1 MVYGSF
7 EMRAKSCF
15 IMVFA
20 RIIILSIKGVTTIMA
35 RWKVIDQQT
44 GKFKFNGQN
53 VKLADISKAELLG
66 SSMVIGDVK
75 ESFYPFTH
83 LAEKKLEDGI
93 VKSIVD

>member
-1 MVYGSF
+1 MVYGGF

-15 IMVFA
+15 IKVFA
-20 RIIILSIKGVTTIMA
+20 KITILSIKGVTIMA

-66 SSMVIGDVK
+66 SSMVVGDVK

>member
-1 MVYGSF
+1 MVCGSF
-7 EMRAKSCF
+7 EMKAKSCF
-15 IMVFA
+15 ITVFA
-20 RIIILSIKGVTTIMA
+20 RIIILSIKGVTIMA
-35 RWKVIDQQT
+35 QWKVIDQQT

>member
-15 IMVFA
+15 ITVFA
-20 RIIILSIKGVTTIMA
+20 RITILSIKGVTIMA
-35 RWKVIDQQT
+35 QWKVIDQQT

>member
-15 IMVFA
+15 ITVFA
-20 RIIILSIKGVTTIMA
+20 RIVILSIKGVTLMA

-93 VKSIVD
+93 VKSILD

>member
-7 EMRAKSCF
+7 EMRAKSVF
-15 IMVFA
+15 VTVFA
-20 RIIILSIKGVTTIMA
+20 KITILSIKGVTIVA

-66 SSMVIGDVK
+66 SSMVVGDVK

>member
-1 MVYGSF
+1 MVCGSF

-15 IMVFA
+15 ITVFA
-20 RIIILSIKGVTTIMA
+20 RITILSVKGVTIMA

>member
-1 MVYGSF
+1 MVYGGF

-15 IMVFA
+15 IKVFA
-20 RIIILSIKGVTTIMA
+20 KITILSIKGVTIMA

>member
-7 EMRAKSCF
+7 EMITKSCF
-15 IMVFA
+15 ITVFA
-20 RIIILSIKGVTTIMA
+20 RIIILSIKGATVMA

-75 ESFYPFTH
+75 ESFYSFTH

>member
-15 IMVFA
+15 ITVFA
-20 RIIILSIKGVTTIMA
+20 RIVILSIKGVTLMA

-75 ESFYPFTH
+75 E
-83 LAEKKLEDGI
+83 
-93 VKSIVD
+93 

>member
-7 EMRAKSCF
+7 EMRTKSCF
-15 IMVFA
+15 ITVFA
-20 RIIILSIKGVTTIMA
+20 RIIVLSIRGVTIMA

>member
-15 IMVFA
+15 ITVFA
-20 RIIILSIKGVTTIMA
+20 RIIILSIKGVTMMA

-66 SSMVIGDVK
+66 SSMVVGDVK

>member
-1 MVYGSF
+1 MVCGSF
-7 EMRAKSCF
+7 KMKAKSCF
-15 IMVFA
+15 ITVFA
-20 RIIILSIKGVTTIMA
+20 RIIILSIKGVTIMA
-35 RWKVIDQQT
+35 QWKVIDQQT

>member
-1 MVYGSF
+1 MVYGGF

-15 IMVFA
+15 IKVFA
-20 RIIILSIKGVTTIMA
+20 KITILSIKGVTIVA

>member
-1 MVYGSF
+1 MVCGSF
-7 EMRAKSCF
+7 EMKAKSCF
-15 IMVFA
+15 ITVFA
-20 RIIILSIKGVTTIMA
+20 RIIILSIKGVTIMA

-75 ESFYPFTH
+75 ASFYPFTH

>member
-1 MVYGSF
+1 
-7 EMRAKSCF
+7 
-15 IMVFA
+15 
-20 RIIILSIKGVTTIMA
+20 MA

-44 GKFKFNGQN
+44 GKFKFNGHN